1 MMFAFR
7 SRDVTVCER
16 APYTYVGYRTKCHL
30 LIIEQNFVSVTVND
44 ATRHCERP
52 GHLFRVGYGELAII
66 QSNRQTNIS
75 GRRSGSDVTLWRLLR
90 ISARR

>member
-30 LIIEQNFVSVTVND
+30 LIIEQYFVSVTVND

-52 GHLFRVGYGELAII
+52 GHLFRVGYGELAIL

-75 GRRSGSDVTLWRLLR
+75 
-90 ISARR
+90 

>member
-30 LIIEQNFVSVTVND
+30 LIIEQYFVSVTVKRRYS
-44 ATRHCERP
+44 ALRAARAP
-52 GHLFRVGYGELAII
+52 VSRRLRRAGHSPVEPSDEHIRLA
-66 QSNRQTNIS
+66 
-75 GRRSGSDVTLWRLLR
+75 
-90 ISARR
+90 